1 MNASLL
7 SSTNID
13 NLTAHMKNMTDFLEK
28 YKKRLVTDG
37 DIKDK
42 SLSLDDLSNKNV
54 TAVKNYVRYVQKVL
68 LETPLIKYIS
78 SNFTDAKLADAATVV

>member
-1 MNASLL
+1 VNASLL
-7 SSTNID
+7 DSTNID

-54 TAVKNYVRYVQKVL
+54 TAVKNYVRYVQ
-68 LETPLIKYIS
+68 
-78 SNFTDAKLADAATVV
+78 

>member
-1 MNASLL
+1 
-7 SSTNID
+7 
-13 NLTAHMKNMTDFLEK
+13 MKNMTDFLEK

-54 TAVKNYVRYVQKVL
+54 TSVKNYVRYVQ
-68 LETPLIKYIS
+68 
-78 SNFTDAKLADAATVV
+78 

>member
-1 MNASLL
+1 VNASLL
-7 SSTNID
+7 DSTNID

-54 TAVKNYVRYVQKVL
+54 TSVKNYVRYVQ
-68 LETPLIKYIS
+68 
-78 SNFTDAKLADAATVV
+78 